1 MWWSDNIQHTLYLT
15 LAGGLMGECG
25 GRRGGGRGGGGDSS
39 PSWTAPSPSSPG
51 STRGGGRGGGGGGE
65 DSVVSGSPPS
75 LCVYT
80 VWELIQNAHHNNTVF
95 KQQIAYAV

>member
-1 MWWSDNIQHTLYLT
+1 
-15 LAGGLMGECG
+15 MGECG

-39 PSWTAPSPSSPG
+39 PSWTVPSPSSPG

-75 LCVYT
+75 LCVYSVGT
-80 VWELIQNAHHNNTVF
+80 DNRMHSFQAGNSPCSVWEWRRNALILA
-95 KQQIAYAV
+95 